1 MANSHRAIF
10 FTILLLLA
18 VAAAATASSAG
29 FSPLSPYYYS
39 KICPKALP
47 AIRRVVEAAVS
58 GERRMG
64 ASLLRLHFHDCF
76 VQGCD
81 GSILLDATPTIDS
94 EKTALPNN
102 NSARGFEVIDMIKA
116 EVDKACGGKPVV
128 SCADILAVA
137 ARDSVV
143 ALGGPSWEVQL
154 GRRDSTS
161 ASRTTANNDIPSPFM
176 DLPALKSSFQKQGL
190 NERDLVA
197 LSGGHTI
204 GFSQCQFFRNRIFN
218 ETADN
223 IDGMDLAISSALLNS
238 KKPLQPETSSGD
250 ANLGSLDG
258 SPARFDGSY
267 FKNLVEKKGLL
278 HSDQALFAGGSTDSV
293 VKGYGSNNGRSFWFD
308 FASSMVKMGNIKPL
322 TGNRGQIRVNCRKVN
337 A

>member
-81 GSILLDATPTIDS
+81 GSILLDDS

-102 NSARGFEVIDMIKA
+102 NSARGFEVIDMIKS

-154 GRRDSTS
+154 GRRDST
-161 ASRTTANNDIPSPFM
+161 

-218 ETADN
+218 ETEAN
-223 IDGMDLAISSALLNS
+223 IDAEFARERRASCFAG
-238 KKPLQPETSSGD
+238 SGD

>member
-223 IDGMDLAISSALLNS
+223 IDAEFARERRASCFAGSGDANLG
-238 KKPLQPETSSGD
+238 SGD